1 MDPSIPQAQALAIRS
16 GRILRVGRDR
26 EVKALAGR
34 RTEKIF
40 LQGQTVL
47 PGFNDSHQHLCE
59 VAMNLLQLP
68 CGPPECKS
76 IADIQRKVRIE
87 ASRRPPGQWIRGY
100 GYDDTKT
107 SDGRILSRF
116 DLDAAAPEHPVFIQH
131 VSGHWA
137 VTNSK
142 GLEAGGI
149 GENAPDPKGG
159 AYGRD
164 PRTGLLNGILYEQA
178 EFPYIYEGLSGA
190 ASIIPPDSLADRLKG
205 LRRASR
211 LFLASGIT
219 SVTDALVSPLA
230 LETYQEAWK
239 NQRLDLRVYMLM
251 AIEYLP
257 HLKALGLKTGFG
269 NERLKIGGIKIIADG
284 AIAGRTAYLSQP
296 YQDRGDRGILVTESE
311 EALAEAI
318 WEGHAAGFQVCV
330 HANGDLAIHMAL
342 NGFEKALHR
351 LPRRDHRHRVE
362 HCTVVNREI
371 LQRMKKLKLLAVPFG
386 SYVYHHGEK
395 MIPCYGKE
403 RVEMMFAHRS
413 FLDFGIPVSGS
424 SDSPC
429 GPYAPLLAIQS
440 CVTRRSAA
448 GEVLAEGQRISVEEA
463 IYLYT
468 QASAYA
474 SFEERIKGSLTP
486 GKLADLVV
494 LEEDPRKVDPQAI
507 KEIPVKMTLVEGEIK
522 FLAKG

>member
-1 MDPSIPQAQALAIRS
+1 
-16 GRILRVGRDR
+16 
-26 EVKALAGR
+26 
-34 RTEKIF
+34 
-40 LQGQTVL
+40 
-47 PGFNDSHQHLCE
+47 
-59 VAMNLLQLP
+59 
-68 CGPPECKS
+68 
-76 IADIQRKVRIE
+76 
-87 ASRRPPGQWIRGY
+87 
-100 GYDDTKT
+100 
-107 SDGRILSRF
+107 
-116 DLDAAAPEHPVFIQH
+116 
-131 VSGHWA
+131 
-137 VTNSK
+137 
-142 GLEAGGI
+142 
-149 GENAPDPKGG
+149 
-159 AYGRD
+159 
-164 PRTGLLNGILYEQA
+164 
-178 EFPYIYEGLSGA
+178 
-190 ASIIPPDSLADRLKG
+190 
-205 LRRASR
+205 
-211 LFLASGIT
+211 
-219 SVTDALVSPLA
+219 
-230 LETYQEAWK
+230 
-239 NQRLDLRVYMLM
+239 
-251 AIEYLP
+251 
-257 HLKALGLKTGFG
+257 
-269 NERLKIGGIKIIADG
+269 
-284 AIAGRTAYLSQP
+284 
-296 YQDRGDRGILVTESE
+296 
-311 EALAEAI
+311 
-318 WEGHAAGFQVCV
+318 
-330 HANGDLAIHMAL
+330 MAL
-342 NGFEKALHR
+342 NGFEKALRR

-413 FLDFGIPVSGS
+413 FLNFGIPVSGS

-440 CVTRRSAA
+440 CVTRRSAT